1 MLAPDYPHG
10 PPAASRPRTPATEDI
25 RTAEE
30 TLKGRVVLVT
40 GAGSGIGRAAALHMA
55 KLGAK
60 VLVADHDVGGLQRT
74 QAEMA
79 KAVPRQGIVEDY
91 CVAAKCDVTDPA
103 AVSAMVATC
112 VRVYGR
118 LDCALNAAGIEGER
132 SELHEMSTENFDNVL
147 GVNLRGTYLCM
158 QAEIRQMLSQ
168 IGAAGG
174 AAGGAAAADDAAA
187 AKAKAPIDEH
197 NFSIVNISS
206 SAGQAGMPCAPLPPR
221 AACPSCPPR

>member
-10 PPAASRPRTPATEDI
+10 PPAASRPRTEDI

-60 VLVADHDVGGLQRT
+60 VLVADHNVSGLQRT

-168 IGAAGG
+168 IGAAAGG
-174 AAGGAAAADDAAA
+174 AAGGAAADDDAAA

-206 SAGQAGMPCAPLPPR
+206 SAGQAGMPSAAPRPP
-221 AACPSCPPR
+221 ALCPSCPPR